1 MKKMKNSI
9 LTLILFCFVGAMAA
23 QSNAI
28 DKYFNQ
34 YKDDDRFTMVYVSP
48 KMIQMAAQIAE
59 ESVDAELTEMLQDL
73 KGLKILKT
81 DVNPMAFYEE
91 AKKKIN
97 TSEFEELMTVRDKG
111 QNVQIL
117 VKDQD
122 NGNIVNEL
130 LLLVGGED
138 EFVLLSFVGKIQLN
152 KIAKLAKQLDISGSE
167 HLEKLD
173 KE

>member
-1 MKKMKNSI
+1 MKNSI
-9 LTLILFCFVGAMAA
+9 LTLVLFCFVGSLIG

-28 DKYFNQ
+28 DKYFDQ
-34 YKDDDRFTMVYVSP
+34 YKDDERFTMVYVSP

-59 ESVDAELTEMLQDL
+59 ESVDEDITNMLKDL
-73 KGLKILKT
+73 EGLKILKT
-81 DVNPMAFYEE
+81 DVNPIAFYEE
-91 AKKKIN
+91 AIKKIN
-97 TSEFEELMTVRDKG
+97 TKDFEELMTVRDQG
-111 QNVQIL
+111 QNVKFL
-117 VKDQD
+117 VKDED

-138 EFVLLSFVGKIQLN
+138 EFVLLSFVGKIQLD
-152 KIAKLAKQLDISGSE
+152 KVAKLAKQLNVTGSE